1 MKNLFYVIA
10 LAAFT
15 MAFSFTNLFGQV
27 CVPDP
32 QYTAPGIYPDS
43 VTGFA
48 PAIQCT
54 YYEQVITNIVPTDT
68 LDPGTGFTCDIDSV
82 VLDNV
87 TGLPPGMSYACVPA
101 SCGFPGGTSGCAI
114 VYGTP
119 TDTGTYPIVAA
130 TSAYVSGGPFGLCS
144 AASPVVN
151 DITYFTI
158 VVSSPITFAVTDPSC
173 FGNCDGQVT
182 AIVNGPPAPYTFIW
196 NDPGFQSSSTANSLC
211 AGTYS
216 VTVSDSVGC
225 VSINSVTITDPAMLT
240 WTTNV
245 TDLSCNGSMDGAITI
260 NPSGGTS
267 PYTYLWSN
275 NATTSTANGLAAG
288 TYIVTVM
295 DANGCLD
302 SSAATVTEPT
312 AIVAITGSVDAT
324 CGNTDGLAYVSAS
337 GGAGSYFYVWDD
349 VSNQTTDTAFGLG
362 AGTYIVAIIDGNGCI
377 DSASVSINDAG
388 APSVTVSNV
397 VDVTC
402 NGGSDGSAMVTASGG
417 ATPYT
422 YQWSTGGSTTAE
434 TNMPAGTHSV
444 TITDSAGCI
453 AAVNVA
459 ITEPAAIN
467 IASELATDLSCN
479 GSADGTITITASG
492 GTGTLN
498 FSIDSGITYANT
510 SGSFA
515 GLGAG
520 TYGISIQDGSGCI
533 QAGSTLIVSEPA
545 AITISLETAG
555 ETSCNGGN
563 DGTIDVVASG
573 GTGTLNYSI
582 DSGNTFANTS
592 GSFVGLNAGT
602 YGIVVQDG
610 NGCTLTGS
618 QLDVNE
624 PGALMGVMS
633 STSESSAGASDG
645 SAMIT
650 VSGGTSPYFY
660 VWSTNPVQNLATAT
674 GLSSGV
680 YGVAVTDANG
690 CTYNDSVSVGLGGL
704 GLEYISNKL
713 LVNLYPNPVRNELYI
728 DLNTENDLRFEI
740 YNVIGDQIKSMVLRA
755 NKNKVSTAG
764 MRAGLYLFYISDDS
778 GMVYRGKFNI
788 IK

>member
-1 MKNLFYVIA
+1 MA
-10 LAAFT
+10 LAAIPMSVFT
-15 MAFSFTNLFGQV
+15 TNLFGQI
-27 CVPDP
+27 CIPDP

-43 VTGFA
+43 ITGFV
-48 PAIQCT
+48 PAIECT

-82 VLDNV
+82 VLDSV
-87 TGLPPGMSYACVPA
+87 SGLPPGMTYGCVPS
-101 SCGFPGGTSGCAI
+101 SCGYPGGTTGCAI

-119 TDTGTYPIVAA
+119 TDTGTYPIVAT
-130 TSAYVSGGPFGLCS
+130 TSAYISGGFLNLCS

-158 VVSSPITFAVTDPSC
+158 VVSSPITFAVTGPSC
-173 FGNCDGQVT
+173 FGSCDGQVT
-182 AIVNGPPAPYTFIW
+182 AIVNGPPTPYTFMW
-196 NDPGFQSSSTANSLC
+196 NDGQTTSTINSLC

-216 VTVSDSVGC
+216 VTISDSAGC
-225 VSINSVTITDPAMLT
+225 TSANSISITDPSILAL
-240 WTTNV
+240 TTNV
-245 TDLSCNGSMDGAITI
+245 TDLSCNGSMDGEIAITV
-260 NPSGGTS
+260 SGGTS
-267 PYTYLWSN
+267 PFTYLWSN
-275 NATTSTANGLAAG
+275 SATTSTANGLAAG
-288 TYIVTVM
+288 TYSVTVT

-302 SSAATVTEPT
+302 SSAATVTEPS
-312 AIVAITGSVDAT
+312 AIVAVTGSVDAT

-349 VSNQTTDTAFGLG
+349 PSNQTTDTAFGLG
-362 AGTYIVAIIDGNGCI
+362 AGTYIVAIIDGSGCI

-388 APSVTVSNV
+388 APFVSISNI

-402 NGGSDGSAMVTASGG
+402 NGGSDGSAMVTVSGG
-417 ATPYT
+417 VPPFT

-434 TNMPAGTHSV
+434 TNMPAGTHSA

-453 AAVNVA
+453 AAINVTIAEPPA
-459 ITEPAAIN
+459 II
-467 IASELATDLSCN
+467 IASELATDVSCN
-479 GSADGTITITASG
+479 GSTDGTITITASG
-492 GTGTLN
+492 GTGTLS
-498 FSIDSGITYANT
+498 FSIDSGATYANI

-515 GLGAG
+515 GLSAG
-520 TYGISIQDGSGCI
+520 TYGISIQDSSGCI
-533 QAGSTLIVSEPA
+533 QAGSILVVSEPA
-545 AITISLETAG
+545 AITISSETAG

-602 YGIVVQDG
+602 YSIVVQDG
-610 NGCTLTGS
+610 NGCTLAGS

-624 PGALMGVMS
+624 PGSLMGVMS

-645 SAMIT
+645 TAMIT
-650 VSGGTSPYFY
+650 ATGGTSPYFY

-674 GLSSGV
+674 GLSAGV

-690 CTYNDSVSVGLGGL
+690 CTYSDSVSVGLGSVGL
-704 GLEYISNKL
+704 AYIDNKL
-713 LVNLYPNPVRNELYI
+713 LVNLYPNPVRNKLYI
-728 DLNTENDLRFEI
+728 DLNAENDLRFEI
-740 YNVIGDQIKSMVLRA
+740 YNIIGEQVKSMILGA
-755 NKNKVSTAG
+755 NRNEVSTIG
-764 MRAGLYLFYISDDS
+764 MRAGLYLYYISDDS
-778 GMVYRGKFNI
+778 GVVYRGKFNV